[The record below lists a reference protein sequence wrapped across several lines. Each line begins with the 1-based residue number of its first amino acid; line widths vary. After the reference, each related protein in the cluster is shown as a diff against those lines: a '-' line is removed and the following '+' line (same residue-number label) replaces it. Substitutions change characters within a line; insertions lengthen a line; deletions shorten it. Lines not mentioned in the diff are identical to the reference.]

1 MLGRLQMDVDVAII
15 SYNTLAQQVFSER
28 KRWLGDGRFKAT
40 NLKEVV
46 KSVVQD
52 ITGNP
57 EEPLLEVDNTSVC
70 RT

>member
-1 MLGRLQMDVDVAII
+1 MLGRLQMDVEAAIDA
-15 SYNTLAQQVFSER
+15 YKNLAQQVFSDR

-40 NLKEVV
+40 NLEEAIKFVV
-46 KSVVQD
+46 RD

-57 EEPLLEVDNTSVC
+57 EEPFLEASNTSIC